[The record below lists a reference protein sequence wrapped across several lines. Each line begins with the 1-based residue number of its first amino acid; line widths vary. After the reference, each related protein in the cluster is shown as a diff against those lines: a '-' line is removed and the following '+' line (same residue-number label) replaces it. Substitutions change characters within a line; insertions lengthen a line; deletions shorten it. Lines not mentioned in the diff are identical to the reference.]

1 MNQDPTNVP
10 PDGRAEPS
18 YTANAAPSAPPVQA
32 GEQANWERGVLEKL
46 AFAAL
51 KEHRASRRWGIFFKL
66 VTLFYVT
73 LALGAYFAYQGVNRG
88 EPTSDHTAMIS
99 IDGIIEAGGENSAEN
114 VISALDDAFD
124 APHAKGVILRINS
137 PGGSPVQAGMIADE
151 IKRLRAA
158 DPSKPVAVVV
168 EDICASGGYYIAA
181 AADRIYVD
189 KASLVGS
196 IGVIMDS
203 FGVTELMN
211 KLGVERRA
219 YTAGDNKAFL
229 DPFQP
234 VSEQQRKHL
243 QSLLDEIHQ
252 QFITVVK
259 QGRGKRLKETPDMFS
274 GLVWNGSK
282 AVELGLA
289 DGLGTVD
296 TVARDVIKSEDVV
309 DYTLR
314 ESPLERLS
322 KRIAAQ
328 AGEALGRALAKTV
341 AQSPTLH

>member
-1 MNQDPTNVP
+1 MNQDHTTP
-10 PDGRAEPS
+10 PAPDRAEP
-18 YTANAAPSAPPVQA
+18 TFAAGTPAPADKP
-32 GEQANWERGVLEKL
+32 GPDANWERGVLEKL

-66 VTLFYVT
+66 VTLLYLTV
-73 LALGAYFAYQGVNRG
+73 ALGAFLAYEGAQRG

-99 IDGIIEAGGENSAEN
+99 IDGVIEAGGENSADN
-114 VISALDDAFD
+114 IISALGDAFD
-124 APHAKGVILRINS
+124 SPHAKGVILRINS

-151 IKRLRAA
+151 IKRLRAL

-211 KLGVERRA
+211 KLGIERRA
-219 YTAGDNKAFL
+219 FTAGDNKAFL

-234 VSEQQRKHL
+234 VSEQHRKHL

-252 QFITVVK
+252 QFIAVVK
-259 QGRGKRLKETPDMFS
+259 EGRGKRLKDTPDMFS

-296 TVARDVIKSEDVV
+296 SVARDVIKSEDVV
-309 DYTLR
+309 DYTVR

-328 AGEALGRALAKTV
+328 AGEALGRALAKTM
-341 AQSPTLH
+341 AAAPTLR